1 MENFCIMFL
10 GALIGNLVGDFLY
23 RKFGGDDR

>member
-10 GALIGNLVGDFLY
+10 GALVGNLIGDFLW
-23 RKFGGDDR
+23 RKFGGDN

>member
-10 GALIGNLVGDFLY
+10 GALAGNLIGDFLW
-23 RKFGGDDR
+23 RKFGGDN